1 MQTFT
6 NSALHVSTIDQTIY
20 ECLSN
25 EDSTVHNLLITNNSD
40 VAIVNIDLK
49 LQKNLDSFFCIPMG
63 FELKPKNT
71 LELKPINLAPGD
83 KLVISASRNSICDVV
98 ASILKEIRDF

>member
-1 MQTFT
+1 MQAFT
-6 NSALHVSTIDQTIY
+6 NAALHVSTIDQTIY
-20 ECLSN
+20 ECLTN

-40 VAIVNIDLK
+40 VATVNINLK
-49 LQKNLDSFFCIPMG
+49 LQKNSDSFFCIPSG
-63 FELKPKNT
+63 FELRPKNT

-83 KLVISASRNSICDVV
+83 KLIISANQNSICDVV

>member
-6 NSALHVSTIDQTIY
+6 NAALHVGVVEQTIY
-20 ECLSN
+20 ECLAN
-25 EDSTVHNLLITNNSD
+25 EDSTVHNLLITNNDEAST
-40 VAIVNIDLK
+40 ININLK
-49 LQKNLDSFFCIPMG
+49 LQKNQDSFFCIPMG

-71 LELKPINLAPGD
+71 LEMKPINLVSGD
-83 KLVISASRNSICDVV
+83 KLVISASNDSICDVV